1 MSPQPIRS
9 TAVERSRAR
18 PEPRLHITIRDPVDA
33 HIGARLKLRR
43 RMLGLSQSDLAQRLD
58 VTYQQICKYEAG
70 DNRISAAKLFM
81 AANVLACPITFFFE
95 GLRRSTPAPTRAR
108 PDNAERILTHFLAR
122 PDGLRLAGEFPKIR
136 SRRLRRQ
143 LMRLVSCLAEEAPS
157 GS

>member
-1 MSPQPIRS
+1 MISTQPADPHPLERHRAPQPR
-9 TAVERSRAR
+9 RHM
-18 PEPRLHITIRDPVDA
+18 PLKDPVDG

-43 RMLGLSQSDLAQRLD
+43 RMLGLSQSDLAERLD

-70 DNRISAAKLFM
+70 DNRISAAKLFL

-95 GLRRSTPAPTRAR
+95 GLGRGAPASQRMSS
-108 PDNAERILTHFLAR
+108 DNAERILNQFLAR

-143 LMRLVSCLAEEAPS
+143 LMRLVTCLAEEVSPR
-157 GS
+157 G